1 MATVEQVDVHV
12 PVREGDYGERVV
24 AVEPGGVEYIPLSER
39 HGRPLDLFW
48 TWMSPNL
55 EFATIYVGVLGIAVF
70 GGSFL
75 SVTLGIIVGTAVGS
89 LTHGI
94 LSSWGPRFGVPQMV
108 QSRAGFGFWGN
119 ILPAGLN
126 ALTANI
132 GWFIVNSVSGAFAL
146 TALTGGALPFTVT
159 FTIIVLA
166 QVLVAFFGHNL
177 VHVFERYAFFP
188 LVIVFALATAFTF
201 AHANFVGFNAKA
213 PLAFGGDFGA
223 FMLTAGTALGYA
235 VGWNPYASDYTRYQ
249 TPDGN
254 RTMVGF
260 WAGFGVFLSCI
271 VLELMGAALAT
282 AAGTKWGPNDI
293 PTAQMVNTMP
303 QALYYATLLVIALG
317 AVSANVINIYSGSM
331 SVLTLGLNIP
341 SHIRRAIVAVA
352 AGVLGLVIGIAAQA
366 NVGPGTKYEGFLL
379 VITYWIGAWLGVVLV
394 DYWMRRGDFGNE
406 AIFYDRAYANWAGP
420 IAMLVGGGIAIW
432 LFADQ
437 AVYVGY
443 VAFHYPQIGDMTFV
457 VGFVLTAIIYYGLR
471 MSVFKPAARE
481 SEPLADRSR
490 EPAPRI

>member
-1 MATVEQVDVHV
+1 MATLEQVDVHV
-12 PVREGDYGERVV
+12 PVREGEYGEKV
-24 AVEPGGVEYIPLSER
+24 AAIEPGGVEYIPLAER

-75 SVTLGIIVGTAVGS
+75 SVALGIIVGTAIGS

-108 QSRAGFGFWGN
+108 QSRGGFGFWGN

-126 ALTANI
+126 SLTANV

-146 TALTGGALPFTVT
+146 SALTNGALPFVVT

-177 VHVFERYAFFP
+177 VHVFERYAFVP
-188 LVIVFALATAFTF
+188 LVIIFGLATIFTF
-201 AHANFVGFNAKA
+201 THLQGVGFNAKA

-249 TPDGN
+249 RPDIN

-260 WAGFGVFLSCI
+260 WAGFGIFLSCI

-303 QALYYATLLVIALG
+303 SVIYYATLVAIALG
-317 AVSANVINIYSGSM
+317 AVAANVINIYSGSM
-331 SVLTLGLNIP
+331 SVLTLGINIP
-341 SHIRRAIVAVA
+341 SHIRRAIVAA
-352 AGVLGLVIGIAAQA
+352 GAGVLGLVIGFAAQA
-366 NVGPGTKYEGFLL
+366 NVGPGSKYEGFLL
-379 VITYWIGAWLGVVLV
+379 VITYWIGAWLGVVLT
-394 DYWMRRGDFGNE
+394 DYWMRRGNFGDE
-406 AIFYDRAYANWAGP
+406 AIFYERAYANWAGP
-420 IAMLVGGGIAIW
+420 IAMFVGGAIAIW

-437 AVYVGY
+437 SVYVGY

-457 VGFVLTAIIYYGLR
+457 IDFILSAAIYYLLR
-471 MSVFKPAARE
+471 MSVFKPVARE
-481 SEPLADRSR
+481 SISTTV
-490 EPAPRI
+490 

>member
-1 MATVEQVDVHV
+1 MAATGVDAHV
-12 PVREGDYGERVV
+12 PVREGEYGERVV

-75 SVTLGIIVGTAVGS
+75 SVALGIIVGSAVGS
-89 LTHGI
+89 LTHAI
-94 LSSWGPRFGVPQMV
+94 VSSWGPKLGIPQMV
-108 QSRAGFGFWGN
+108 EGRAGFGFLGN

-146 TALTGGALPFTVT
+146 TALTNGALPFTVT
-159 FTIIVLA
+159 FTIIVIA

-177 VHVFERYAFFP
+177 VHAFERIAFIP
-188 LVIVFALATAFTF
+188 LAIVFGLATIFTF
-201 AHANFVGFNAKA
+201 THANAGWGFNAKA

-235 VGWNPYASDYTRYQ
+235 CGWNPYGSDYTRYQ
-249 TPDGN
+249 KPDVKGP
-254 RTMVGF
+254 MVGF

-282 AAGTKWGPNDI
+282 VAGTKWGPNVL
-293 PTAQMVNTMP
+293 PTAQRAHAMP
-303 QALYYATLLVIALG
+303 PAIYYATLVCIALG
-317 AVSANVINIYSGSM
+317 AVAANVINIYSGSM
-331 SVLTLGLNIP
+331 SFLTLGITIP

-352 AGVLGLVIGIAAQA
+352 AGVLGLVIGYAYQA
-366 NVGPGTKYEGFLL
+366 NVGPGSKYESFLL
-379 VITYWIGAWLGVVLV
+379 VITYWIGAWLGVVIT
-394 DYWMRRGDFGNE
+394 DYWMRRGSFGDE
-406 AIFYDRAYANWAGP
+406 QVFYDRAYSNWAGP
-420 IAMLVGGGIAIW
+420 LAMLIGGGLAIW

-437 AVYVGY
+437 SVYVGY
-443 VAFHYPQIGDMTFV
+443 FAFHFPQIGDMTFV
-457 VGFVLTAIIYYGLR
+457 VGFILTALIYYGLR
-471 MSVFKPAARE
+471 MSVFRPGARE
-481 SEPLADRSR
+481 AVGG
-490 EPAPRI
+490 PART

>member
-12 PVREGDYGERVV
+12 PIREGEYGEKV
-24 AVEPGGVEYIPLSER
+24 AAIEPGGVEYIPLAER

-55 EFATIYVGVLGIAVF
+55 EFATVYVGVLGIAVF

-75 SVTLGIIVGTAVGS
+75 SVTLGIIVGTAIGS

-126 ALTANI
+126 ALTANV

-146 TALTGGALPFTVT
+146 SALTNGALPFVVT

-177 VHVFERYAFFP
+177 VHVFERYAFVP
-188 LVIVFALATAFTF
+188 LVIIFGLATIFTF
-201 AHANFVGFNAKA
+201 THVQGVGFNAKA

-249 TPDGN
+249 RPDTN

-260 WAGFGVFLSCI
+260 WAGFGVFLSCV

-303 QALYYATLLVIALG
+303 SVIYYATLIAIALG
-317 AVSANVINIYSGSM
+317 AVAANVINIYSGSM
-331 SVLTLGLNIP
+331 SVLTLGINIP

-352 AGVLGLVIGIAAQA
+352 AGVLGLVIGFAAQA
-366 NVGPGTKYEGFLL
+366 NVGPGSKYEGFLL
-379 VITYWIGAWLGVVLV
+379 VITYWIGAWLGVVLT
-394 DYWMRRGDFGNE
+394 DYWMRRGAFGDE
-406 AIFYDRAYANWAGP
+406 AIFYERSYANWAGP
-420 IAMLVGGGIAIW
+420 IAMFVGGAIAIW

-437 AVYVGY
+437 SVYVGY

-457 VGFVLTAIIYYGLR
+457 VGFILTAVIYYVLR
-471 MSVFKPAARE
+471 MSVFKPVARE
-481 SEPLADRSR
+481 SSSTTV
-490 EPAPRI
+490 

>member
-1 MATVEQVDVHV
+1 MAAVGDIDAHV
-12 PVREGDYGERVV
+12 PVREGEYGERVV
-24 AVEPGGVEYIPLSER
+24 AVEPGGVEYIPLDER

-55 EFATIYVGVLGIAVF
+55 EFATVYVGVLGIAVF

-75 SVTLGIIVGTAVGS
+75 SVALGILIGTALGS
-89 LTHGI
+89 TTHAV
-94 LSSWGPRFGVPQMV
+94 LSSWGPKFGVPQMV
-108 QSRAGFGFWGN
+108 QSRAAFGFLGN
-119 ILPAGLN
+119 ILPAGVN
-126 ALTANI
+126 VLTANV

-146 TALTGGALPFTVT
+146 TALSGGALPFVAT

-177 VHVFERYAFFP
+177 VHAFERFAFVP
-188 LVIVFALATAFTF
+188 LAIVFALATIFTF
-201 AHANFVGFNAKA
+201 TNAHFGTGFNPKA

-249 TPDGN
+249 RPDVN

-282 AAGTKWGPNDI
+282 VAGTVWGPNDI
-293 PTAQMVNTMP
+293 PTAQMVHAMP
-303 QALYYATLLVIALG
+303 GAVYYATLIAIALG

-331 SVLTLGLNIP
+331 SFLTLGINIP

-352 AGVLGLVIGIAAQA
+352 AGVLGLVIGFAFQA
-366 NVGPGTKYEGFLL
+366 NVGPGSKYESFLL
-379 VITYWIGAWLGVVLV
+379 VITYWIGAWLGVVLT
-394 DYWMRRGDFGNE
+394 DYWMRRGDFGDE
-406 AIFYDRAYANWAGP
+406 SILYERRYANWAGP
-420 IAMLVGGGIAIW
+420 IAMLVGGVIAIW

-437 AVYVGY
+437 SVYVGY
-443 VAFHYPQIGDMTFV
+443 VAFHFPQIGDLTFV
-457 VGFVLTAIIYYGLR
+457 VGFLLSALIYVGLR
-471 MSVFKPAARE
+471 MSVFKPVAGEATR
-481 SEPLADRSR
+481 A
-490 EPAPRI
+490 

>member
-1 MATVEQVDVHV
+1 MASATEADVHV
-12 PVREGDYGERVV
+12 PVREGEYGDRV
-24 AVEPGGVEYIPLSER
+24 AAIEPGGVEYIPLSER

-75 SVTLGIIVGTAVGS
+75 SVALGILVGTAIGS

-108 QSRAGFGFWGN
+108 QSRAGFGFFGN

-126 ALTANI
+126 VLTANV

-146 TALTGGALPFTVT
+146 TALTNGSVPFVVT

-177 VHVFERYAFFP
+177 VHTFERYAFVP
-188 LVIVFALATAFTF
+188 LVVIFGLATIFTF
-201 AHANFVGFNAKA
+201 THARGLGFNPKA

-223 FMLTAGTALGYA
+223 FMLTTGTALGYA

-249 TPDGN
+249 KPDTN

-260 WAGFGVFLSCI
+260 WAGFGVFLSCV
-271 VLELMGAALAT
+271 VLEMMGAALAT
-282 AAGTKWGPNDI
+282 VAGTKWGPNDI
-293 PTAQMVNTMP
+293 PTAQMVNAMP
-303 QALYYATLLVIALG
+303 SVVYYATLVAIALG

-331 SVLTLGLNIP
+331 SFLTLGVNIP

-352 AGVLGLVIGIAAQA
+352 AGVLGLVIGFAAQA
-366 NVGPGTKYEGFLL
+366 NVGPGSKYEGFLL
-379 VITYWIGAWLGVVLV
+379 VITYWIGAWLGVTLT
-394 DYWMRRGDFGNE
+394 DFWMRRGEFGSE
-406 AIFYDRAYANWAGP
+406 SIFYDRSHTNWAGP
-420 IAMLVGGGIAIW
+420 IAMLIGGVVAIW

-437 AVYVGY
+437 SVYVGY

-457 VGFVLTAIIYYGLR
+457 VGFILTAIVYWVLR
-471 MSVFKPAARE
+471 TSVFKRPA
-481 SEPLADRSR
+481 
-490 EPAPRI
+490 

>member
-1 MATVEQVDVHV
+1 MASVTDVDVHV
-12 PVREGDYGERVV
+12 PVREGEYGERV
-24 AVEPGGVEYIPLSER
+24 AAIEPGGIEYIPLSER
-39 HGRPLDLFW
+39 HGRPIDLFW

-55 EFATIYVGVLGIAVF
+55 EFATVYVGVLGIAVF

-75 SVTLGIIVGTAVGS
+75 SVTLGIIVGTLVGS
-89 LTHGI
+89 LTHGV

-108 QSRAGFGFWGN
+108 ESRAGFGFWGN

-126 ALTANI
+126 TLTANI

-146 TALTGGALPFTVT
+146 TALSSGALPFVAS

-177 VHVFERYAFFP
+177 VHAFERYAFVP
-188 LVIVFALATAFTF
+188 LVVIFALATIFTF
-201 AHANFVGFNAKA
+201 THVQGVGFNAKA

-249 TPDGN
+249 KPTVN

-260 WAGFGVFLSCI
+260 WAGFGVFLSCL
-271 VLELMGAALAT
+271 VLEMMGAALAT
-282 AAGTKWGPNDI
+282 VAGTKWGPNDI
-293 PTAQMVNTMP
+293 PTAQMQQAMP
-303 QALYYATLLVIALG
+303 SIVYYATLVAIALG

-331 SVLTLGLNIP
+331 SFLTLGIQIP

-352 AGVLGLVIGIAAQA
+352 AGVLGLVIGFAAQA
-366 NVGPGTKYEGFLL
+366 NVGPGSKYESFLL
-379 VITYWIGAWLGVVLV
+379 VITYWIGAWLGVVLT
-394 DYWMRRGDFGNE
+394 DYWLRRGNFGNE
-406 AIFYDRAYANWAGP
+406 SIFYERAYSNWAGP
-420 IAMLVGGGIAIW
+420 IAMLVGGGLGIW

-437 AVYVGY
+437 SVYVGY

-457 VGFVLTAIIYYGLR
+457 IGFLLTAVIYWVLR
-471 MSVFKPAARE
+471 MSVFKPTARE
-481 SEPLADRSR
+481 SLS
-490 EPAPRI
+490 

>member
-1 MATVEQVDVHV
+1 MATVEQVEVHV
-12 PVREGDYGERVV
+12 PVREGEYGERV
-24 AVEPGGVEYIPLSER
+24 AAIEPGGVEYIPLSER

-89 LTHGI
+89 LTHGV
-94 LSSWGPRFGVPQMV
+94 LSSWGPKFGVPQMV

-119 ILPAGLN
+119 ALPAGLN

-146 TALTGGALPFTVT
+146 TALSNGALPFVVS

-177 VHVFERYAFFP
+177 VHAFERYAFIP
-188 LVIVFALATAFTF
+188 LAIIFALATVFTF
-201 AHANFVGFNAKA
+201 THASFVGFNGKA

-249 TPDGN
+249 RPNVN
-254 RTMVGF
+254 RNMVGF

-282 AAGTKWGPNDI
+282 AAGTKWGPNDV

-303 QALYYATLLVIALG
+303 QAIYYATLVAIALG

-331 SVLTLGLNIP
+331 SFLTLGINIP
-341 SHIRRAIVAVA
+341 SHIRRAIVAVG
-352 AGVLGLVIGIAAQA
+352 AGVLGLVIGFAAQA

-379 VITYWIGAWLGVVLV
+379 VITYWIGAWLGVVLT
-394 DYWMRRGDFGNE
+394 DYWMRRGDFGDE
-406 AIFYDRAYANWAGP
+406 SILYERSYANWAGP
-420 IAMLVGGGIAIW
+420 IAMLVGGAIAIW

-437 AVYVGY
+437 SVYVGY

-457 VGFVLTAIIYYGLR
+457 VGFVLTALIYYGLR
-471 MSVFKPAARE
+471 MSVFKPAARV
-481 SEPLADRSR
+481 AV
-490 EPAPRI
+490 APEAATRI

>member
-1 MATVEQVDVHV
+1 MSATTDVDVHI

-24 AVEPGGVEYIPLSER
+24 AIEPGGVEYIPLSER
-39 HGRPLDLFW
+39 HGRPIDLFL

-70 GGSFL
+70 GGSFV
-75 SVTLGIIVGTAVGS
+75 SVALGIIVGTAIGS

-94 LSSWGPRFGVPQMV
+94 LSAMVPKLGVPQMV

-126 ALTANI
+126 SLTANI

-146 TALTGGALPFTVT
+146 SALSNGSLPFTVT

-177 VHVFERYAFFP
+177 VHAFERYAFVP
-188 LVIVFALATAFTF
+188 LAIVFAVATIFTF
-201 AHANFVGFNAKA
+201 THANGVGFNAKA

-249 TPDGN
+249 RPEVS

-260 WAGFGVFLSCI
+260 WAGFGVFLSCV
-271 VLELMGAALAT
+271 VLEMMGAALAT

-303 QALYYATLLVIALG
+303 QAIYYATLVCIALG

-331 SVLTLGLNIP
+331 SVLTLGITIP
-341 SHIRRAIVAVA
+341 SHIRRAIVAVM
-352 AGVLGLVIGIAAQA
+352 AGVIGLIVGIAFQA

-379 VITYWIGAWLGVVLV
+379 VITYWIGAWLGVVLK
-394 DYWMRRGDFGNE
+394 DYWMRRGQFGDE
-406 AIFYDRAYANWAGP
+406 GLFYDSTFANWAGP
-420 IAMLVGGGIAIW
+420 VAMLVCGALAIW

-437 AVYVGY
+437 SVYVGY

-457 VGFVLTAIIYYGLR
+457 VGFVLTAIIYYALR
-471 MSVFKPAARE
+471 MSVFKPVEVGR
-481 SEPLADRSR
+481 
-490 EPAPRI
+490 